1 MHSIGGLHSPYVK
14 PEIVDHGSLADLTA
28 AGSTGGFTDA
38 SFPAGT
44 PVGNLTY
51 GSTP

>member
-1 MHSIGGLHSPYVK
+1 MDSTEALNSKYVK

-28 AGSTGGFTDA
+28 AGSSGGFTDA

-44 PVGNLTY
+44 PVGKLTY